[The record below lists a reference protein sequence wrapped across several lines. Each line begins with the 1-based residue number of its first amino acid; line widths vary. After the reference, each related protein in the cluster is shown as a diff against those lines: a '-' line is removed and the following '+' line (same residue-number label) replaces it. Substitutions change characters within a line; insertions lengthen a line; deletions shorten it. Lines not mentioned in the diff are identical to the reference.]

1 VSTSADQIA
10 RFGVAFPEARVS
22 SSEHGGRSK
31 DSELAALLDAQLI
44 ECFRQGRSEAMGV
57 LFYRYRGLVLGVSCR
72 ILRDQAEAE
81 DVTQEVFMDV
91 CRRVELFDAARGSV
105 KMWVLQYA
113 YSRSLQR
120 RKSRSLR
127 LTREINVDEMRDTG
141 VPELHLSPFGV
152 DGLTAEQRARLILD
166 ALESLSAEQREVIS
180 LAYYQG
186 FSMREIADRSAE
198 SIGNIRNQYYR
209 GLKKLRQILSDARCQ
224 ATAD

>member
-1 VSTSADQIA
+1 MSTSAGRIVP
-10 RFGVAFPEARVS
+10 FTVAFPNAGVS
-22 SSEHGGRSK
+22 SSERGERPK
-31 DSELAALLDAQLI
+31 DRELAELLDTELV
-44 ECFRQGRSEAMGV
+44 ECFREGRREALGV

-81 DVTQEVFMDV
+81 DVTQEVFIDV

-127 LTREINVDEMRDTG
+127 LTREINVDEMRDAG
-141 VPELHLSPFGV
+141 VPELQLSPFGF
-152 DGLTAEQRARLILD
+152 DGLTTDQRARLIRD
-166 ALESLSAEQREVIS
+166 ALESLSAEQRDVIS

-186 FSMREIADRSAE
+186 FSMREIAALSAE
-198 SIGNIRNQYYR
+198 TIGNIRNHYYR
-209 GLKKLRQILSDARCQ
+209 GLKKLRQILSEAKCEEP
-224 ATAD
+224 AN

>member
-1 VSTSADQIA
+1 MSTSARHIA
-10 RFGVAFPEARVS
+10 PFTVALPEASVS
-22 SSEHGGRSK
+22 SSEQGGRSK
-31 DSELAALLDAQLI
+31 DSELAALLDTQLI
-44 ECFRQGRSEAMGV
+44 DCFREGRSEALGV

-72 ILRDQAEAE
+72 ILRDQVEAE

-91 CRRVELFDAARGSV
+91 CTRVELFDAARGSV
-105 KMWVLQYA
+105 KMWILQYA

-127 LTREINVDEMRDTG
+127 LTREINVDEMRDAG
-141 VPELHLSPFGV
+141 VQELQLSPFGV
-152 DGLTAEQRARLILD
+152 DGLTAEQRARLIRG

-186 FSMREIADRSAE
+186 FSMREIAHRSAE
-198 SIGNIRNQYYR
+198 TIGNVRNHYYR
-209 GLKKLRQILSDARCQ
+209 GLKKLRHILSDTRCQ